1 MRKLNKIHFTTVI
14 PVVLILAGLAVN
26 FMLNRSSS
34 DKGVLD
40 VRAVFGGPN
49 AFASAGKAVEE
60 GVFSE
65 SAYSLSDV
73 PLASPNDDG
82 GTSFIVVTSAA
93 VLNVNA
99 PLSSVLPGRDGLLIY
114 KTQRGDTLSKI
125 ASNFGISLNT
135 ILWANK
141 NLAGNYIQPGQE
153 IVILP
158 VSGIIHEVREG
169 ETAESIAELY
179 GVSSA
184 RIRSVN
190 TSIANGIFAGARIIV
205 PDARPN
211 RSLGNSSLD
220 NLPNLAGYFT
230 LPTTGWNWGQLHP
243 FNAVDI
249 ANACGTPVYAAQEG
263 LVVRVGTP
271 DGWNGGYGG
280 LVEIQ
285 HPRVTDGGREVKTRY
300 AHLKKSFVEVGDYVK
315 QRELVG
321 EMGNTGNVH
330 GPTGCHLHF
339 EVEGARNP
347 LAK

>member
-1 MRKLNKIHFTTVI
+1 MRKLNKMNPTTVI
-14 PVVLILAGLAVN
+14 PVVLILAGLALN
-26 FMLNRSSS
+26 FTLNHSSA

-49 AFASAGKAVEE
+49 ALASAGQVAEE
-60 GVFSE
+60 SVFLE
-65 SAYSLSDV
+65 SAYALSGIPFAASDEDV
-73 PLASPNDDG
+73 
-82 GTSFIVVTSAA
+82 GTSFLVVDSAS

-114 KTQRGDTLSKI
+114 KTQKGDTLSKI
-125 ASNFGISLNT
+125 AVNFGISLNT
-135 ILWANK
+135 ILWTNK

-184 RIRSVN
+184 KIKSVN
-190 TSIANGIFAGARIIV
+190 TSIAKGLFAGARIIV
-205 PDARPN
+205 PDARPK
-211 RSLGNSSLD
+211 RALSSGALD
-220 NLPNLAGYFT
+220 NLPNLAGYFA
-230 LPTTGWNWGQLHP
+230 LPTTGWNWGQLHS

-285 HPRVTDGGREVKTRY
+285 HPRIADGGREVKTRY
-300 AHLKKSFVEVGDYVK
+300 AHLKKSFVEVGDYIK
-315 QRELVG
+315 QREIIG